1 MNNRFLMSFFLCA
14 LLSFMPS
21 HADELYDFIGHHL
34 VTSYVGCDEKA
45 LTDLE
50 GLENAMEE
58 AVKASGATILSSAK
72 YEFPGN
78 GLTMVFLLS
87 ESHASIHTYP
97 EHGACFID
105 LFTCG
110 DTCDEK
116 KFESVLI
123 DYLQPSH
130 INRKLLHRNSE
141 IEME

>member
-1 MNNRFLMSFFLCA
+1 MRSRFLMPFFVCI
-14 LLSFMPS
+14 LLYVVPS
-21 HADELYDFIGHHL
+21 QADELYDFMGHHL
-34 VTSYVGCDEKA
+34 VTSYMGCDQKS
-45 LTDLE
+45 LIDLE
-50 GLENAMEE
+50 MLELVMEE
-58 AVKASGATILSSAK
+58 AVKASGATILSSSK
-72 YEFPGN
+72 YIFPEN

-116 KFESVLI
+116 KFESVLLE
-123 DYLQPSH
+123 YLQPSQ

-141 IEME
+141 IEVE